1 MKTLKPVLFVIIV
14 FSLISVA
21 CLASGTA
28 NDNST
33 TTNGNE
39 VSEEVVVEEPVQDP
53 KPTEEIVVEEPEVEE
68 PAGNEPQPFYVEEFD
83 DDLENWT
90 YFLMSG
96 NEDLMDLYTE
106 DGYLVFDLEGEQQY
120 VYVMYDP
127 FTYENVMV
135 EVKTENRGANT
146 NNVSLVCNY
155 TDKYGW
161 YEFSIS
167 NGGLYYIYVYSEL
180 DGGYDILANGGSK
193 NVITGRHEN
202 VYTATCNGN
211 ELALYVN
218 GVLEYEMTDNLYN
231 LTEGQVGFGVSS
243 FDVLPII
250 IYADYVAISQ

>member
-1 MKTLKPVLFVIIV
+1 MKTLKPLLFAIII

-21 CLASGTA
+21 CFVSGTTSDNPTTD
-28 NDNST
+28 ND
-33 TTNGNE
+33 TN
-39 VSEEVVVEEPVQDP
+39 VSEDVVVKEETQNPQ
-53 KPTEEIVVEEPEVEE
+53 PTEEVIVEESEAEDPAADE
-68 PAGNEPQPFYVEEFD
+68 PPAFYTEEFD
-83 DDLENWT
+83 GDLDNWS

-96 NEDLMDLYTE
+96 DEDLMDLYTE

-120 VYVMYDP
+120 VYMLYDP
-127 FTYENVMV
+127 YTYENVMV

-146 NNVSLVCNY
+146 NNVSLICNY

-161 YEFSIS
+161 YEISIS
-167 NGGLYYIYVYSEL
+167 NGGLYTFWVYSVL
-180 DGGYDILANGGSK
+180 DGGYDDIANGGSK

-202 VYTATCNGN
+202 TYTATCDGN

-243 FDVLPII
+243 FEVLPIL
-250 IYADYVAISQ
+250 IYTDYVTISQ